1 MPTCRS
7 VKEKSII
14 GNQFQFVRWRLAR
27 PTVIR
32 TKSLLLD
39 PIGGGR
45 ESRMLRSLP
54 DPCLHRGDRVGVSGR
69 SLRWP
74 ERMVGQAPP
83 YNGSSFVCG
92 VGALKTHEE
101 GTSCVVYGDSHLF

>member
-39 PIGGGR
+39 PMGGGGNPGCFGR
-45 ESRMLRSLP
+45 FLTPVCTGVTESEYQAVVCDGRKGWWGK
-54 DPCLHRGDRVGVSGR
+54 LHPTTARLLFVES
-69 SLRWP
+69 
-74 ERMVGQAPP
+74 ER
-83 YNGSSFVCG
+83 
-92 VGALKTHEE
+92 
-101 GTSCVVYGDSHLF
+101 